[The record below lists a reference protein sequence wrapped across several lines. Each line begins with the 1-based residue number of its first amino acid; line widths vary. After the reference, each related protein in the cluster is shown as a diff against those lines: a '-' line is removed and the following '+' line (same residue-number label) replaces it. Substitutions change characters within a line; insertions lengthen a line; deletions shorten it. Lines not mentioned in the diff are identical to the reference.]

1 MILQVGLITLG
12 GIALVGFILTGLYF
26 WRLRAIGSRV
36 GSFEC
41 ALLLEDR
48 WYAGI
53 ATYTRDH
60 LAWYEVVSLST
71 HPQRSFDRRELLILE
86 RHPRMLGDRASQV
99 SEARCR
105 HRGAEFHLAAA
116 DGAIDGLVSWLEAS
130 PPDSRTSRVI

>member
-1 MILQVGLITLG
+1 MILRAGLITLA
-12 GIALVGFILTGLYF
+12 GIAVVGFALTGLYF

-41 ALLLEDR
+41 ALLLGDR
-48 WYAGI
+48 WFAGI

-60 LAWYEVVSLST
+60 LAWHEVVSLSIQ
-71 HPQRSFDRRELLILE
+71 PQRTFDRRELLILARRARRIEE
-86 RHPRMLGDRASQV
+86 RTSQV
-99 SEARCR
+99 SEAHCR
-105 HRGAEFHLAAA
+105 YRGEEFYLAAP

>member
-1 MILQVGLITLG
+1 MILRVGLITLA
-12 GIALVGFILTGLYF
+12 GIAVVGFVLTGLYF

-41 ALLLEDR
+41 ALLLGER

-71 HPQRSFDRRELLILE
+71 HPQRSFDRRELLILDRRA
-86 RHPRMLGDRASQV
+86 RHLEDRMSHV

-105 HRGAEFHLAAA
+105 HRGEEFYLAAA
-116 DGAIDGLVSWLEAS
+116 DGSIDGLVSWLEAS